1 MSQLIKI
8 CEQCGVEFDT
18 QFTTV
23 QKYCSKSCKE
33 KKGWHRAKKAG
44 KIRAKKGGYNR
55 STYISLFMNARQ
67 SDQTAPC
74 HYAQFKVNPN
84 CQLRV
89 TASDF
94 VLDHKVPISS
104 LSTRDEIMDPT
115 NLVVCC
121 RSCNIRKGTQSYEDF
136 IKERDTHG

>member
-8 CEQCGVEFDT
+8 CEQCGAEFDT
-18 QFTTV
+18 QFSTV

-33 KKGWHRAKKAG
+33 KKGWLRAKKAG

-55 STYISLFMNARQ
+55 STYINLFMNARQ

-74 HYAQFKVNPN
+74 HY
-84 CQLRV
+84 CQSRV
-89 TASDF
+89 TPDNF

-104 LSTRDEIMDPT
+104 LSTRDQIMDPT

-121 RSCNIRKGTQSYEDF
+121 RSCNISKGTNSYEDF
-136 IKERDTHG
+136 IKQKETHG

>member
-1 MSQLIKI
+1 MIKK
-8 CEQCGVEFDT
+8 CEQCGAEYDT
-18 QFTTV
+18 PYSTV
-23 QKYCSKSCKE
+23 QKYCSMSCKD
-33 KKGWHRAKKAG
+33 KMGWIRAKKAG

-74 HYAQFKVNPN
+74 HY
-84 CQLRV
+84 CQSRV
-89 TASDF
+89 TPDNF

-104 LSTRDEIMDPT
+104 LSTREAIMDPE

-121 RSCNIRKGTQSYEDF
+121 RSCNILKGVKSYEDF
-136 IKERDTHG
+136 IKERETHG

>member
-1 MSQLIKI
+1 LHKK
-8 CEQCGVEFDT
+8 CEQCGAQFDT
-18 QFTTV
+18 QFSTV

-33 KKGWHRAKKAG
+33 KMSWLRAKKAG
-44 KIRAKKGGYNR
+44 KIRSKKGGYNR
-55 STYISLFMNARQ
+55 STYISLFLNARQ

-94 VLDHKVPISS
+94 VLDHKIPVSN
-104 LSTRDEIMDPT
+104 LSTRSELMDSN
-115 NLVVCC
+115 NLLVCC
-121 RSCNIRKGTQSYEDF
+121 RSCNIFKGTESYET
-136 IKERDTHG
+136 IVKQKEPHG